1 MMDWGKIIFIFFTL
15 SSATSTAGFL
25 YSPDITILF
34 VAVALNLI
42 ATTLKIGVR
51 KKLSSELFASSIVA
65 DIHLLPAFGILQ
77 VLHNEKLA
85 YVFVIG
91 AMLANI
97 FSLILLLIES
107 AQKNDTDF

>member
-1 MMDWGKIIFIFFTL
+1 MDWGKIVFIFFTL

-25 YSPDITILF
+25 FAPDVAILF
-34 VAVALNLI
+34 VTVALNLI

-65 DIHLLPAFGILQ
+65 DFHLLPAFGILQ

-91 AMLANI
+91 AMMANI
-97 FSLILLLIES
+97 FSLILLFIES
-107 AQKNDTDF
+107 AQKQDNDY

>member
-1 MMDWGKIIFIFFTL
+1 MDWGRIIFIFFTL

-25 YSPDITILF
+25 FAPEVTILF

-65 DIHLLPAFGILQ
+65 DLHLLPAFGVYQ
-77 VLHNEKLA
+77 VFHNEKLA
-85 YVFVIG
+85 FVFAIG
-91 AMLANI
+91 AMMANL
-97 FSLILLLIES
+97 FSLVLLLIES
-107 AQKNDTDF
+107 AQKQDSDY